1 MSKIATVSA
10 GAAETG
16 AMGQKY
22 LIAGDAVALRMW
34 HEESPSDG
42 GKPHTRDYE
51 TVGYVVSGK
60 VEVTVD
66 GETASLS
73 AGDSWHVPGGAERSY
88 RIVETLTA
96 IEATSPPARDMN
108 DA

>member
-10 GAAETG
+10 SDAETG

-22 LIAGDAVALRMW
+22 LIAGDAAALRMW
-34 HEESPSDG
+34 HEEAPSDG
-42 GKPHTRDYE
+42 GEPHVRDYE

-66 GETASLS
+66 GETTPLA
-73 AGDSWHVPGGAERSY
+73 AGDSWHVPKGATRSY

-96 IEATSPPARDMN
+96 IEATSPPARDAN

>member
-10 GAAETG
+10 SAAETG

-42 GKPHTRDYE
+42 GEPHTRDYE
-51 TVGYVVSGK
+51 TVGYVVSGE

-66 GETASLS
+66 GETTSLS
-73 AGDSWHVPGGAERSY
+73 AGDSWHVPEGAERSY